1 MHHLRV
7 NVSEEGS
14 SGGVNPH
21 RAACWEGS
29 WRLRLTLIQTGG
41 PGGGRGG
48 AAADVAL

>member
-1 MHHLRV
+1 MR
-7 NVSEEGS
+7 EEGS

-41 PGGGRGG
+41 PGGWGWW